1 MSVRNRIL
9 LISFVAV
16 GLLIV
21 AAPDARADDAAQVRS
36 LRVDKVPLY
45 DRPNGTKAAEITRD
59 KFKGPWPIVGKSPE
73 GFLQVDV
80 EGNKYWIRPYTVE
93 TDQPVRTSVDCGGT
107 VASTHEPKSGA
118 TRGVG
123 EECRRK

>member
-1 MSVRNRIL
+1 MNAQNRIL
-9 LISFVAV
+9 LIS
-16 GLLIV
+16 V
-21 AAPDARADDAAQVRS
+21 AALGLMICAARDARADDAAQVRS
-36 LRVDKVPLY
+36 LRVDKLPLY

-80 EGNKYWIRPYTVE
+80 EGNRYWIRPYAVE
-93 TDQPVRTSVDCGGT
+93 TDQPVRTSVDCGG
-107 VASTHEPKSGA
+107 VIASREPKSGA

>member
-1 MSVRNRIL
+1 MNAQNRIL
-9 LISFVAV
+9 LISVAAV
-16 GLLIV
+16 GLMIC
-21 AAPDARADDAAQVRS
+21 AARDARADDAAQVRS
-36 LRVDKVPLY
+36 LRVDKLPLY

-80 EGNKYWIRPYTVE
+80 EGNRYWIRPYAVE
-93 TDQPVRTSVDCGGT
+93 TDQPVRTSVDCGG
-107 VASTHEPKSGA
+107 VIASREPKSGA